1 MDHQGENPSRQA
13 KSRLEGN
20 DFDRVY
26 TEFYPVIYRVAVKVV
41 GEPHAAEELCQEAF
55 LRYFERMD
63 KLPRNREA
71 LYWLIRVVK
80 NLAYNH
86 EKRQGRKRK
95 AYERFQQESSYS
107 EENRGETGVMAD
119 QTVEMV
125 RRALLELPSKLRI
138 PLVLKEYAGF
148 NYDEIAK
155 TMKISVGNVK
165 VRIHRGRQKMAQML
179 DKGDLYVP

>member
-1 MDHQGENPSRQA
+1 MKQQPE
-13 KSRLEGN
+13 N
-20 DFDRVY
+20 DFDGVY
-26 TEFYPVIYRVAVKVV
+26 TEYYPVIYRVAVKVV
-41 GEPHAAEELCQEAF
+41 GDAHAAEELCQEAF

-63 KLPRNREA
+63 RLPKNREA

-86 EKRQGRKRK
+86 EKRQGRKRT
-95 AYERFQQESSYS
+95 AYERFQQESPYS
-107 EENRGETGVMAD
+107 EENRGEQEVMAG
-119 QTVEMV
+119 QTVELV
-125 RRALLELPSKLRI
+125 RKALLQLPSKLRI

-165 VRIHRGRQKMAQML
+165 VRVHRARQKMAQQL